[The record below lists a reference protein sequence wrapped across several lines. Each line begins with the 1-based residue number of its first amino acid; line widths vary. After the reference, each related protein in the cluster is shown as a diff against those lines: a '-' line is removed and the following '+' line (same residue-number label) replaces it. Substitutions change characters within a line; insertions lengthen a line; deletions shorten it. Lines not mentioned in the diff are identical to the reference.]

1 MGKANK
7 NSKGMS
13 AKKFENELPEVARRH
28 NIRVSSPYGYYPED
42 VDKIIVRFEEDVSS
56 LEKENGLLSKK
67 IEKQAGEL
75 KSLQFELTQLKMQV
89 SLMEIPD
96 TSTEQDFAMMG
107 SGLGTITGQPQD
119 QVMPQQVQSVPH
131 TDLNAVQTN
140 QGSTQ
145 QQATYSNLIRPKKLN
160 IKPKGEN

>member
-1 MGKANK
+1 MGKAKK

-42 VDKIIVRFEEDVSS
+42 VDKIIVHFEEDVSS

-67 IEKQAGEL
+67 IEKQAEEL
-75 KSLQFELTQLKMQV
+75 RSLQFELTQLKMQV

-96 TSTEQDFAMMG
+96 TSTEQDFAMIG

-119 QVMPQQVQSVPH
+119 QVMPQPVQSVPH